1 MTPPDNDDD
10 PSDTIGFFLM
20 YSLIAVAVLL
30 LAFVQC
36 HVEPAEALPRA
47 ANPFQVAGC
56 R

>member
-1 MTPPDNDDD
+1 MTPPDNDNNQ
-10 PSDTIGFFLM
+10 SDTGTYVFM

-36 HVEPAEALPRA
+36 HVEPANALPRA
-47 ANPFQVAGC
+47 VNPVQVARC